1 MRKNLVF
8 KAAMLSI
15 MISASLYFGIN
26 AYGSQQKIRDGN
38 SLSTWE
44 VRNSFSLSDF
54 GRAFR
59 SF

>member
-8 KAAMLSI
+8 KAAMLS
-15 MISASLYFGIN
+15 MILTTSLYFGIN
-26 AYGSQQKIRDGN
+26 AYGSQQKIQDDN

-44 VRNSFSLSDF
+44 GRTSFSLSDF